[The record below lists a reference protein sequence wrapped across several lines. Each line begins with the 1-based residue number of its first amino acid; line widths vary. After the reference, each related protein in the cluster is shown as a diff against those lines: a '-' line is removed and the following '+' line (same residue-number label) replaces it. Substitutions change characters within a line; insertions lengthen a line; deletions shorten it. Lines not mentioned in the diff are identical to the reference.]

1 MIGCSRGSG
10 TEGRFMFRK
19 PALILLQYFF
29 LLSRTGCV
37 AMTTETDVNDVCMSV
52 VRILQNAWN
61 VVKFIISK
69 VHDFADS
76 WSFPRVGVFAEY
88 SLDLTSCNERITRRR
103 THDYL
108 TDAWRTLLRINL
120 VSGVRYKLQTWYCSL
135 FSFSYVEPVR
145 GLQFSLVLGTLIEKK
160 GSPRVLGFLKGT
172 AWNPF
177 W

>member
-19 PALILLQYFF
+19 LALILLQYFF

-120 VSGVRYKLQTWYCSL
+120 VSGVRYKLQTFARYFRFHTWNLSEVYNSAWYS
-135 FSFSYVEPVR
+135 VR
-145 GLQFSLVLGTLIEKK
+145 S
-160 GSPRVLGFLKGT
+160 
-172 AWNPF
+172 
-177 W
+177 